1 MLTIVLLG
9 YTSHSCHWLR
19 LPRAPSRGVGVD
31 QEVGR
36 RSERLPHRG
45 LAARHTAPGRASQ
58 GKWVLSEQKGPH
70 ALQVRSHATLAYYY
84 YLPTAQAVY
93 NLWVAVAFMWGWA
106 AAIIII
112 GLPLYE
118 HRSAVNNGPFLSSAR
133 ARLLCLDCYAC
144 ARRLCLPRA
153 GLTDLSDMILP
164 GRGGRSGTG
173 RSGTASGEPPPQPPF
188 PPLVALQ
195 EPHDLPRGAHMQHQD
210 ERTREQEGQV
220 GQGRDAR
227 GR

>member
-9 YTSHSCHWLR
+9 YTCHSCHWLR

-36 RSERLPHRG
+36 RSERLPHCG

-84 YLPTAQAVY
+84 LPTAQAVY

-106 AAIIII
+106 AAIVII

-118 HRSAVNNGPFLSSAR
+118 QRSIVNTGPFSSA
-133 ARLLCLDCYAC
+133 C
-144 ARRLCLPRA
+144 ALGYCA
-153 GLTDLSDMILP
+153 SP
-164 GRGGRSGTG
+164 GQ
-173 RSGTASGEPPPQPPF
+173 A
-188 PPLVALQ
+188 
-195 EPHDLPRGAHMQHQD
+195 
-210 ERTREQEGQV
+210 
-220 GQGRDAR
+220 
-227 GR
+227 

>member
-84 YLPTAQAVY
+84 LPTAQAVY

-118 HRSAVNNGPFLSSAR
+118 HRSAVNNGYFLSSAR
-133 ARLLCLDCYAC
+133 ARLLLRLDCYAC
-144 ARRLCLPRA
+144 ARQLCLPRPA
-153 GLTDLSDMILP
+153 
-164 GRGGRSGTG
+164 
-173 RSGTASGEPPPQPPF
+173 
-188 PPLVALQ
+188 
-195 EPHDLPRGAHMQHQD
+195 
-210 ERTREQEGQV
+210 
-220 GQGRDAR
+220 
-227 GR
+227 

>member
-1 MLTIVLLG
+1 MYTEKISLIEDDAEDAGAAAGVPDWEMSEEFLDHAKARHLLCNYRTTSKIPWVPLLPHLAMLTIVLLG
-9 YTSHSCHWLR
+9 YTCHSCHWLR

-58 GKWVLSEQKGPH
+58 GKWVLSEQKGTTRTFSTF
-70 ALQVRSHATLAYYY
+70 ARHATCLLLLTY
-84 YLPTAQAVY
+84 TAQAVY

-144 ARRLCLPRA
+144 ARRLCLPRPA
-153 GLTDLSDMILP
+153 
-164 GRGGRSGTG
+164 
-173 RSGTASGEPPPQPPF
+173 
-188 PPLVALQ
+188 
-195 EPHDLPRGAHMQHQD
+195 
-210 ERTREQEGQV
+210 
-220 GQGRDAR
+220 
-227 GR
+227 